1 MNKFLLL
8 ISVVLMGEVA
18 AAASPISDREG
29 INYEVSLMGNAGSGD
44 FAPYYMMVNR
54 HGILTQSDDV
64 LFRGKLW
71 KRFDLSRR
79 FSYSF
84 GADFLTGASSQTTY
98 HRYDDAGKLVDNR
111 QRPAAIWLQQL
122 YAEIKFMGAFLS
134 VGLKE
139 QEWSLLN
146 SELASGDYLESGN
159 ARPIPQARIGFLGF
173 QNIPF
178 TRGWLQI
185 YAVIAYGKFTDG
197 NWLENHFNRNG
208 RLTTG
213 ALYHYKCL
221 YFRTKPAKPFSFA
234 VGLQVAMQY
243 KGTEQSYSKGKLTNT
258 VKQPFC
264 IEDIWKMLI
273 PSFGY
278 SRQEFYEGNSLGC
291 WDIVLRYRLRNGDE
305 IRGVYE
311 SPWEDDSGI
320 AMQNGFDG
328 IWGVEYKCAK
338 ENSPFQGVVVEYLDF
353 TNQSGPIHWDPGLLS
368 VSGTTLTQSRA
379 SGSDNYYNNGHYN
392 GWMNYGLGIGTSVF
406 PSPIYNL
413 DGAMTYKNNRIRGF
427 HAGVMGTIING
438 VNYKILGGYK
448 KGWGTY
454 GRPLIEP
461 QENTSLLVD
470 VTWRVPKLAGLSV
483 KGEFAFDSGTMYGK
497 NVGGLLTVSYSGTFN
512 IGKK

>member
-8 ISVVLMGEVA
+8 ISVVLMGGVA
-18 AAASPISDREG
+18 AAASPKSDREG
-29 INYEVSLMGNAGSGD
+29 INYEVSLTGNAGSGD
-44 FAPYYMMVNR
+44 FAPHYMMNNR
-54 HGILTQSDDV
+54 HGILTQSDNV

-98 HRYDDAGKLVDNR
+98 HRYDDASKLVDNR

-139 QEWSLLN
+139 EEWSLLN
-146 SELASGDYLESGN
+146 SELSSGDYLVSGN

-185 YAVIAYGKFTDG
+185 YGVIAYGKFTDG
-197 NWLENHFNRNG
+197 KWLENHFNRNS
-208 RLTTG
+208 RITTG

-221 YFRTKPAKPFSFA
+221 YLRTKPAKPFSFA
-234 VGLQVAMQY
+234 VGLQAAMQY
-243 KGTEQSYSKGKLTNT
+243 KGTEQYYSKGVLTKT
-258 VKQPFC
+258 IEQPFC
-264 IEDIWKMLI
+264 VKDIWKMLI
-273 PSFGY
+273 PSLGY
-278 SRQEFYEGNSLGC
+278 SREEYYEGNSLGC
-291 WDIVLRYRLRNGDE
+291 WDIVLRYRFRNGDE
-305 IRGVYE
+305 IQGVYE
-311 SPWEDDSGI
+311 SPWEDGSGI
-320 AMQNGFDG
+320 AKLNGFDG
-328 IWGVEYKCAK
+328 IWGLEYKCAK
-338 ENSPFQGVVVEYLDF
+338 KNSPVQGIVVEYLDF
-353 TNQSGPIHWDPGLLS
+353 TNQSGPIHWDPYLS
-368 VSGTTLTQSRA
+368 SCSGTTLTTHT
-379 SGSDNYYNNGHYN
+379 SGGDNYYNNGHYN
-392 GWMNYGLGIGTSVF
+392 GWANYGLSIGTSEF
-406 PSPIYNL
+406 PSPLYNL
-413 DGAMTYKNNRIRGF
+413 DGSMSYKNTRIRGF
-427 HAGVMGTIING
+427 HVGVMGTIIKNL
-438 VNYKILGGYK
+438 NYKVLGGYK

-454 GRPLIEP
+454 GGPLIDS

-470 VTWRVPKLAGLSV
+470 VTWRIPKLTGLSV

-497 NVGGLLTVSYSGTFN
+497 NIGGLLTISYSGTIN